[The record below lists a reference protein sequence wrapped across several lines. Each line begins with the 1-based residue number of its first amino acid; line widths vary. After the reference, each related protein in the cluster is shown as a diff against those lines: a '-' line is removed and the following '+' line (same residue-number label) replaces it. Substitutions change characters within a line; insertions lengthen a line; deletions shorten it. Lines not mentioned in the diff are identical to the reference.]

1 MHTWTSKTPSWTS
14 KGGYGTSV
22 SNTLRRHKAG
32 GRISQTAL
40 DREAISAYPNSAED
54 VVIMRD
60 RGGSLNVPFPHRQ
73 SPYALATL
81 PPTPRKRSTPEGV
94 SAMVEY

>member
-32 GRISQTAL
+32 GRFSQTAL
-40 DREAISAYPNSAED
+40 DREAISAYPNSAVD
-54 VVIMRD
+54 AVIMRD
-60 RGGSLNVPFPHRQ
+60 RRSSLIVPFLYRQ
-73 SPYALATL
+73 SPYSLATV
-81 PPTPRKRSTPEGV
+81 PPTPRNRSNPECV
-94 SAMVEY
+94 TDML